1 VLSERRRS
9 ERSLLDAV
17 IDTVTCLVVV
27 TDRAGTIR
35 RFNQACERATGYAA
49 GDVVGRPVWESVV
62 VPDDRDAVRAA
73 FEGGDVHLFVGGM
86 EREWQ
91 RRDGSRVLVQW
102 SNTALYDV
110 GARIEYVIGT
120 GTDITDQQAME
131 VTLSE
136 SEARFRAL
144 VQNTTDI
151 ITVLDAA
158 GRVTYSSPA
167 ATRILG
173 YPFGFW
179 KGASA
184 FDLVHPDDRRRVVA
198 AFAKQVTLGGEPEPI
213 EFRMHHADGSWRH
226 LEAIAHNLID
236 DPAIQGMVI
245 TSRDVSERKRS
256 EALVEGQ
263 SLILEMIARGAPLSE
278 TLAALCRIVE
288 DHTDGGHAA
297 VMVADGKTR
306 TLHYV
311 AAPTLPAGFLADTNG
326 EPIGPAQG
334 SSGTAAHLGQPVIV
348 PDIATDPLWVGAR
361 ETALHHGFRSCWAMP
376 IARPRDLAVLGTFT
390 VFFVEQSSPNGGD
403 WALID
408 LAVHLAKIAVERQES
423 QDALAHQALHDPVT
437 TLPNRTLFLDRLSH
451 ALSRT
456 GRATTTVAVLFLDLD
471 RFKLINDS
479 LGHDTG
485 DKLLVAVAD
494 RIRGCLRAGDTA
506 ARLRGDEF
514 TVLCEDVEG
523 QDDAVGVADR
533 LADAMTRPFDLDGDE
548 VFLSASVGIALPTSS
563 DDTAETLLR
572 NADSAMYRAKER
584 GRARH
589 ELFDDG
595 MRAGAVARLQVEKD
609 LHRALER
616 DELRVVYQPEV
627 ELATG
632 QVVAVEALLRW
643 EHPERGVVGPAEFIE
658 VSEETGLIV
667 PIGEWVIEEAC
678 RQGAEWQRLY
688 PDRPP
693 LSVWVN
699 LSARQLASPDLVP
712 TVERALSR
720 AGVGPGSLCLEITES
735 VVMSDAP
742 SSITLLRA
750 LKDLGVSLG
759 IDDFGTGYS
768 SLGYLKRFP
777 VDVLKVDRGFV
788 DGLGVDSEDSAIVAA
803 VVSMAHA
810 LGMTAVAEGVETAG
824 QVAELRALGCDLAQG
839 YYFARPQP
847 PSAITDLLA
856 CGVV

>member
-1 VLSERRRS
+1 
-9 ERSLLDAV
+9 
-17 IDTVTCLVVV
+17 
-27 TDRAGTIR
+27 
-35 RFNQACERATGYAA
+35 
-49 GDVVGRPVWESVV
+49 
-62 VPDDRDAVRAA
+62 
-73 FEGGDVHLFVGGM
+73 M
-86 EREWQ
+86 
-91 RRDGSRVLVQW
+91 
-102 SNTALYDV
+102 
-110 GARIEYVIGT
+110 
-120 GTDITDQQAME
+120 
-131 VTLSE
+131 
-136 SEARFRAL
+136 
-144 VQNTTDI
+144 
-151 ITVLDAA
+151 
-158 GRVTYSSPA
+158 
-167 ATRILG
+167 
-173 YPFGFW
+173 
-179 KGASA
+179 
-184 FDLVHPDDRRRVVA
+184 
-198 AFAKQVTLGGEPEPI
+198 
-213 EFRMHHADGSWRH
+213 
-226 LEAIAHNLID
+226 
-236 DPAIQGMVI
+236 
-245 TSRDVSERKRS
+245 
-256 EALVEGQ
+256 
-263 SLILEMIARGAPLSE
+263 
-278 TLAALCRIVE
+278 
-288 DHTDGGHAA
+288 
-297 VMVADGKTR
+297 
-306 TLHYV
+306 
-311 AAPTLPAGFLADTNG
+311 
-326 EPIGPAQG
+326 
-334 SSGTAAHLGQPVIV
+334 
-348 PDIATDPLWVGAR
+348 
-361 ETALHHGFRSCWAMP
+361 
-376 IARPRDLAVLGTFT
+376 
-390 VFFVEQSSPNGGD
+390 
-403 WALID
+403 
-408 LAVHLAKIAVERQES
+408 
-423 QDALAHQALHDPVT
+423 
-437 TLPNRTLFLDRLSH
+437 
-451 ALSRT
+451 
-456 GRATTTVAVLFLDLD
+456 
-471 RFKLINDS
+471 
-479 LGHDTG
+479 
-485 DKLLVAVAD
+485 
-494 RIRGCLRAGDTA
+494 
-506 ARLRGDEF
+506 
-514 TVLCEDVEG
+514 
-523 QDDAVGVADR
+523 GVADR